1 MKNIFELDIMVEEVR
16 LHLSAINFNYKEK
29 GNRAIRFWIGNINA
43 NINKTFRD
51 TFKIDLILEL
61 KDYTYDLKKNIKE
74 VLEKKFSSPQIETI
88 FESEDFTKF
97 SDSVDR
103 VVKRIQNTISKE
115 DWELFFNCH
124 ENYITQTSDVAYEED
139 NWINFDVDGYMRRND
154 PKKTK
159 YKFPNIY
166 YLNEN
171 ILGTMTFLISSPLFD
186 IEEKTIKE
194 ITTPF
199 TSIFNNYYYSAVELD
214 ISTTNRN
221 NKDNYT
227 ITEYSVEKYI
237 LPEIIFTVDK
247 SLNVSFSEDLSLKYY
262 IKYPTIE
269 FKTFY
274 KGEYRKTILEYKDLD
289 KFSNG
294 TITEKDF
301 PTSYHESKKWL
312 GIIKQHLKTL
322 EDNTNK
328 KYQDLLVVLDLLK
341 KDLTIANL
349 HITMLNEDLVVTS
362 GYSMITFKDV
372 FINKENKPSYILYED
387 YRLID
392 QNDTFQILID
402 LYVDFYK
409 ELIVERNKIVEDK

>member
-1 MKNIFELDIMVEEVR
+1 MKNIFELDNIMEEVR
-16 LHLSAINFNYKEK
+16 LHLSAINFNYNEK
-29 GNRAIRFWIGNINA
+29 GNKAIRFWIGNINA

-51 TFKIDLILEL
+51 IFKIDLILEL

-74 VLEKKFSSPQIETI
+74 VLEKKFSLPQIETI

-103 VVKRIQNTISKE
+103 VVKRIQNTINEK

-194 ITTPF
+194 ITIPF

-328 KYQDLLVVLDLLK
+328 KYQDLLDVLDLLK

-349 HITMLNEDLVVTS
+349 HIMMLNEDLVVTS

-372 FINKENKPSYILYED
+372 FINQENKPSYILYED

-402 LYVDFYK
+402 LYVNFYK
-409 ELIVERNKIVEDK
+409 NLMIERDKIKEEK

>member
-1 MKNIFELDIMVEEVR
+1 MKNIFELDIMMEEVR
-16 LHLSAINFNYKEK
+16 LHLSAINFNYNEK
-29 GNRAIRFWIGNINA
+29 GNKAIRFWVGNINA

-61 KDYTYDLKKNIKE
+61 KGHTYDLKKNIKE
-74 VLEKKFSSPQIETI
+74 VLEKKFSLPQIETI
-88 FESEDFTKF
+88 FESEDFIKF

-124 ENYITQTSDVAYEED
+124 ENYITQTSGVTNEED
-139 NWINFDVDGYMRRND
+139 NWINFDVDGYIRRND
-154 PKKTK
+154 QRKTK

-171 ILGTMTFLISSPLFD
+171 ISGTMTFLISSPLFD
-186 IEEKTIKE
+186 IEERTIKE

-199 TSIFNNYYYSAVELD
+199 TSIFNNYYYSAGELE

-274 KGEYRKTILEYKDLD
+274 RGEYRKTILEYKDLE
-289 KFSNG
+289 KFTNG

-322 EDNTNK
+322 EDSTNK

-349 HITMLNEDLVVTS
+349 HIMMLNEDLVVTS

-409 ELIVERNKIVEDK
+409 NLMIERDKMKEEK